1 MFERNCAVFIVLQVN
16 KFEMKR
22 MYANTAIRKK
32 TSDRRFL
39 VVPFLNVFVLI
50 CATMHCCFASLLG
63 TSDKLFLGA
72 RAEELTRVQ
81 EERDENQN
89 LLDTWGDDNG
99 DDGQQQK
106 QRRDNNIKHRSSLT
120 ILPLDDDNNTGSL
133 SNLGNTQRVNGQK
146 EVCFGLDRSSEC
158 EKVVVDW
165 DGKLSGIDKPGPWI
179 KVEYLPSRYKDG
191 STAWTRSGKDS
202 LVRVCFACVIF
213 KIVFFD
219 LLHIISFSLSSF
231 VFFLLFIDSL

>member
-1 MFERNCAVFIVLQVN
+1 
-16 KFEMKR
+16 MKR

-39 VVPFLNVFVLI
+39 VVPFLNAFVLI
-50 CATMHCCFASLLG
+50 CATMHFCFASLLG
-63 TSDKLFLGA
+63 TSDKLFLGV

-81 EERDENQN
+81 EERDENQS

-106 QRRDNNIKHRSSLT
+106 QRRDNNIELRSSLT
-120 ILPLDDDNNTGSL
+120 ILPLDDDNNTDSS
-133 SNLGNTQRVNGQK
+133 SNLGNTQRVNGK
-146 EVCFGLDRSSEC
+146 HEVCFGLDRSPEC
-158 EKVVVDW
+158 EMVDVDW
-165 DGKLSGIDKPGPWI
+165 DGKLSGIDEPGPWI
-179 KVEYLPSRYKDG
+179 KVEYLESRYKDG
-191 STAWTRSGKDS
+191 STVWTKSGKDS

-219 LLHIISFSLSSF
+219 FHHFFFS
-231 VFFLLFIDSL
+231 VFFCFLLSFY

>member
-1 MFERNCAVFIVLQVN
+1 MFERDRADFIVLQEN

-39 VVPFLNVFVLI
+39 VVPFLNAFVLI
-50 CATMHCCFASLLG
+50 CATMHCCCASLLG
-63 TSDKLFLGA
+63 TSDKLLLGV

-81 EERDENQN
+81 EERDENQS

-99 DDGQQQK
+99 DDGQQRK
-106 QRRDNNIKHRSSLT
+106 QRRDNNIELRSSLT
-120 ILPLDDDNNTGSL
+120 ILPLDDDNNTGSS
-133 SNLGNTQRVNGQK
+133 SNLGNTQRVNGK
-146 EVCFGLDRSSEC
+146 HEVCFGLDRSPEC
-158 EKVVVDW
+158 EMVDVDW
-165 DGKLSGIDKPGPWI
+165 DGKLSGIDEPGPWI
-179 KVEYLPSRYKDG
+179 KVEYLESRYKDR
-191 STAWTRSGKDS
+191 STVWTKSGKDS

-219 LLHIISFSLSSF
+219 FHHFFFS
-231 VFFLLFIDSL
+231 VFFCFLLSFY